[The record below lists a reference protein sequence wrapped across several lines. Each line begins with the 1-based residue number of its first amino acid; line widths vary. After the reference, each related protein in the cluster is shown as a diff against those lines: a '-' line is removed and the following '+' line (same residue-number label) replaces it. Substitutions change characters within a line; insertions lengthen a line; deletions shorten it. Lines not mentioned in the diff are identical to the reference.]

1 MRMDRQMLGESR
13 RLFAIART
21 AATRLEKYN
30 GLRAET
36 LYHPP
41 RLAARLKP
49 GPHGDY
55 VLSVGRLES
64 IKRPD
69 LAVQAMRFVDPPIRL
84 LIVGDGTVRTHAERM
99 AAEMGVADRVKFLGT
114 VGDDRLIELY
124 AGALAV
130 VYAPYDEDYGYVTL
144 EAFLARKPVITAE
157 DSGGTLEFVEDS
169 VNGLIGAAD
178 PEAIGTANQPT
189 GRRPAPVPGRWVTP
203 ALNAR
208 ARLRGT
214 VSWRNWLACSASY
227 SGLGSSKRTR
237 PRSKI

>member
-1 MRMDRQMLGESR
+1 
-13 RLFAIART
+13 
-21 AATRLEKYN
+21 
-30 GLRAET
+30 
-36 LYHPP
+36 
-41 RLAARLKP
+41 
-49 GPHGDY
+49 
-55 VLSVGRLES
+55 
-64 IKRPD
+64 
-69 LAVQAMRFVDPPIRL
+69 MRFVDPPIRL

-99 AAEMGVADRVKFLGT
+99 AAEMGVADRVEFLGT

-178 PEAIGTANQPT
+178 PEAIGRRSTDWPPT
-189 GRRPAPVPGRWVTP
+189 APVPGRWVTP

>member
-1 MRMDRQMLGESR
+1 M
-13 RLFAIART
+13 
-21 AATRLEKYN
+21 
-30 GLRAET
+30 
-36 LYHPP
+36 
-41 RLAARLKP
+41 
-49 GPHGDY
+49 
-55 VLSVGRLES
+55 LSVGRLES

-99 AAEMGVADRVKFLGT
+99 AAEMGVADRVEFLGT

-178 PEAIGTANQPT
+178 PEAIGTAIN
-189 GRRPAPVPGRWVTP
+189 RLAADR
-203 ALNAR
+203 AR
-208 ARLRGT
+208 AG
-214 VSWRNWLACSASY
+214 S
-227 SGLGSSKRTR
+227 LGDAGFERARTITWDGVVE
-237 PRSKI
+237 KLVGM